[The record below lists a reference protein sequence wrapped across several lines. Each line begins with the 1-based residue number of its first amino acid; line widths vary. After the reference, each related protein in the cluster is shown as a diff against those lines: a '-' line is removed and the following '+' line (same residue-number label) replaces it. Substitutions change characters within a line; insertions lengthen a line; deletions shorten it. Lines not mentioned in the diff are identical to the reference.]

1 MDDEKSTPRPPGAQN
16 SHQLQLAPGTIRIEL
31 VQSSKWSA
39 AVLGLLLMCA
49 VVFGIAWVSIEQ
61 STARILHPESF
72 LSVLELETSAIKFKG
87 IDAHFTGLT
96 YVQKS
101 DLGIT
106 FEGFTRIGVDLS
118 KAKFDL
124 DRLRGRLVISL
135 PEAEVGDVS
144 VEGTKIW
151 DRKPNPNDAK
161 KLDELEVE
169 LCNGALDDFR
179 NMAKEKFYINTA
191 NQLAKVVLRKYYRRN
206 YPSLKVEF
214 RRLP

>member
-1 MDDEKSTPRPPGAQN
+1 MGDEKSTPGPPRVQDL
-16 SHQLQLAPGTIRIEL
+16 HQLQLAPGTIRIDL
-31 VQSSKWSA
+31 VQSSKWSVA
-39 AVLGLLLMCA
+39 FLGLLLLCA
-49 VVFGIAWVSIEQ
+49 IVFGIAWVSIER

-72 LSVLELETSAIKFKG
+72 LSVLEIETSTIKLKG
-87 IDAHFTGLT
+87 IDAHFTGWT

-135 PEAEVGDVS
+135 PEAEVGEVS
-144 VEGTKIW
+144 VEGTTIW
-151 DRKPNPNDAK
+151 ERKPNPKDAK
-161 KLDELEVE
+161 KLDEMEVE

-179 NMAKEKFYINTA
+179 NMAQEKFYINTA
-191 NQLAKVVLRKYYRRN
+191 NQLAKVVLRKYYSRN